1 VTELSVDFEARLNYP
16 EVTPKS
22 FSKEQLEFNARMA
35 RELNQNRIDKSPR
48 QSCTRDITLEDV
60 EWMKRHIKEHRLDT
74 SAGVDDFSYEDC
86 LAIPNEKLL
95 EFFLYCLK
103 KRDMPRL
110 WLIALLIGILKKD
123 KDATDPSS
131 YRLIALECC
140 MLKMLTLIIDRR
152 IREAAQ
158 DLGVMPVTQNGF
170 QAHLRTNDNVF
181 VLICLIDKAYDL
193 NKPLYV
199 AYLDLKN
206 AFPGT
211 DRSTLW
217 VKLAN
222 MGISGPMIEWLKIL
236 YDRIRYMVRLDG
248 RFAAA
253 FRSLLGIL
261 TGDPGSP
268 HLWSLFMSDSILA
281 WHPEDIELNGVPIS
295 NVEHA
300 DDIIVAPG
308 APLGFQT
315 HLNHSPLWCNNN
327 GCLTSIPKCLYQVY
341 GRVPKVVPN
350 FYLGTQNMSRQESV
364 LPGGVVR
371 NGFKIHV
378 ARTMQD
384 QDKKSSH
391 HCQHYSWAGS
401 LCRVTSAVGC
411 MYTIYGSCGPI
422 CYGGL

>member
-1 VTELSVDFEARLNYP
+1 MDRPHRGRAKVHQLQSALRKELLTCENNKEFWDFVRKRTDPRPKKPKVTVTELSVDFEARLNYP

-22 FSKEQLEFNARMA
+22 FNKEQLEFNARMA

-60 EWMKRHIKEHRLDT
+60 EWMKRHIKEHGLDT

-268 HLWSLFMSDSILA
+268 HP
-281 WHPEDIELNGVPIS
+281 HPSAG
-295 NVEHA
+295 
-300 DDIIVAPG
+300 
-308 APLGFQT
+308 
-315 HLNHSPLWCNNN
+315 
-327 GCLTSIPKCLYQVY
+327 GC
-341 GRVPKVVPN
+341 
-350 FYLGTQNMSRQESV
+350 
-364 LPGGVVR
+364 
-371 NGFKIHV
+371 
-378 ARTMQD
+378 
-384 QDKKSSH
+384 
-391 HCQHYSWAGS
+391 
-401 LCRVTSAVGC
+401 
-411 MYTIYGSCGPI
+411 
-422 CYGGL
+422 